1 MTNWVSQF
9 DEAILSQIH
18 LMLRYDNLT
27 KATRRQVWRNFL
39 SQTITSFRNADVTD
53 EELEELTIYKLNSQQ
68 VSYLTEF

>member
-27 KATRRQVWRNFL
+27 KAARRQVWRNFL
-39 SQTITSFRNADVTD
+39 SQTTTSFRDADVTD